1 MYKSTP
7 KLTKEQLA
15 RYREDA
21 IEYIR
26 ESYFLFKVCECCD
39 SIVEHDCAVCYVC
52 KNYRFDNSRKR
63 ILQQARF
70 ADEDEDDA
78 VFLF

>member
-15 RYREDA
+15 RYRDEA

-26 ESYFLFKVCECCD
+26 EAYFLFKVCECCD

-52 KNYRFDNSRKR
+52 KNYRFDDSRKR
-63 ILQQARF
+63 ILQQTGLA
-70 ADEDEDDA
+70 EEDDA
-78 VFLF
+78 VFIF